1 MLRKL
6 VPTIV
11 FAILLCALRAGADDT
26 VVGDGMA
33 VSFEYTVALAD
44 KTVVTSNVGKV
55 PLVYQHGQQQ
65 ILPGLEK
72 ALTGMKA
79 GESKHVDLA
88 AADAYGAYDDK
99 AKVTVKRDQ
108 VPPDVK
114 ADMTLSSPDGRTVK
128 VVEINEQDV
137 VLDLN
142 HPLAGKDLA
151 FDVKI
156 VKVEKAEPAAAPGGE
171 LSFRSEGRG
180 GLSTTHPA
188 WGCRSTTSSGE
199 RP

>member
-156 VKVEKAEPAAAPGGE
+156 VKVEKAEPAAAPEGGVV
-171 LSFRSEGRG
+171 L
-180 GLSTTHPA
+180 PQ
-188 WGCRSTTSSGE
+188 
-199 RP
+199 